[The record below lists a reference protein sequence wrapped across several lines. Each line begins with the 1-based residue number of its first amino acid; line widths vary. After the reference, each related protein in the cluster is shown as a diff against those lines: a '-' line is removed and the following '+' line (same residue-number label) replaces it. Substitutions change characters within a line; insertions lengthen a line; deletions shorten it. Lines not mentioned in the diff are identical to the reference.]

1 MFSSSSGGQSV
12 FSSSIGSG
20 GGRSAFS
27 GSGGGGGGGK
37 DTTTMKKFKKLTK
50 TTKNLEPIFAAYQN
64 GRYNQLTNL
73 LTQNK
78 YQRYSVQLRNLKE
91 RKSKFPEYEDLRG
104 ITTQSLQGVYKAL
117 QQFTDVRD
125 LEQQLQNIQNAEDIL
140 YNPQKLHEYLQTLQP
155 QEEVLPGA
163 NVTAIAA
170 TLRPEYAEY
179 ISLYGYPEDGIF
191 DMDLLGNILKSTQ
204 TTIL

>member
-27 GSGGGGGGGK
+27 GSGGGGGGK

-140 YNPQKLHEYLQTLQP
+140 YNPTKLHEYLQTLQP
-155 QEEVLPGA
+155 AQEVLPGA

-191 DMDLLGNILKSTQ
+191 DMDLLGNILRSTQ

>member
-12 FSSSIGSG
+12 FSSSISSG

-117 QQFTDVRD
+117 QQFTDVKD
-125 LEQQLQNIQNAEDIL
+125 LEQQLQNIQYYQLKEELL
-140 YNPQKLHEYLQTLQP
+140 YLEQ
-155 QEEVLPGA
+155 
-163 NVTAIAA
+163 
-170 TLRPEYAEY
+170 
-179 ISLYGYPEDGIF
+179 
-191 DMDLLGNILKSTQ
+191 
-204 TTIL
+204 

>member
-12 FSSSIGSG
+12 FSSSISSG
-20 GGRSAFS
+20 GGGSSAFS
-27 GSGGGGGGGK
+27 GSGGGGGK
-37 DTTTMKKFKKLTK
+37 DTTSMKKFKKLTK
-50 TTKNLEPIFAAYQN
+50 TTKTLEPIFAAYQD
-64 GRYNQLTNL
+64 GRYNQLKSM
-73 LTQNK
+73 LTQSK
-78 YQRYSVQLRNLKE
+78 YQKYSVQLRNLKE

-117 QQFTDVRD
+117 QQFTDVKD

-155 QEEVLPGA
+155 QEEVLPSA
-163 NVTAIAA
+163 SVTAIAA

>member
-12 FSSSIGSG
+12 FSSSISSG

-27 GSGGGGGGGK
+27 GSGGGGGGQSAL
-37 DTTTMKKFKKLTK
+37 TMKKFKKLTK
-50 TTKNLEPIFAAYQN
+50 TTKTLEPIFNAYQE
-64 GRYNQLTNL
+64 GSYNQLKDL

-78 YQRYSVQLRNLKE
+78 YQKYSVQLRNLKE
-91 RKSKFPEYEDLRG
+91 RKSKHPEYEDLRG
-104 ITTQSLQGVYKAL
+104 IATKSLQGVYKAL

-125 LEQQLQNIQNAEDIL
+125 LEQQLENIQDAEDIL

-155 QEEVLPGA
+155 EEAVLPDT

-179 ISLYGYPEDGIF
+179 ISLYGFPEDGIF
-191 DMDLLGNILKSTQ
+191 DMDLLGDILKRNQ
-204 TTIL
+204 TVIL

>member
-12 FSSSIGSG
+12 FSSNIGSGG

-27 GSGGGGGGGK
+27 GSGGGGGGQSAIS
-37 DTTTMKKFKKLTK
+37 MKKFKKLTK
-50 TTKNLEPIFAAYQN
+50 TTKTLEPIFSAYQQ
-64 GRYNQLTNL
+64 GSYNQLKNL

-91 RKSKFPEYEDLRG
+91 RKSKHPEYEDLRG
-104 ITTQSLQGVYKAL
+104 ITTKSLQGVYKAL

-125 LEQQLQNIQNAEDIL
+125 LEQQLENIQDAAVIL
-140 YNPQKLHEYLQTLQP
+140 YNPTKLNEYLQTLQP
-155 QEEVLPGA
+155 QEEVLPSS
-163 NVTAIAA
+163 NVTSIAA

-179 ISLYGYPEDGIF
+179 ISLYGFPEDGIF
-191 DMDLLGNILKSTQ
+191 DMDLLGDILKSTQ
-204 TTIL
+204 NTIL

>member
-12 FSSSIGSG
+12 FSSVAARG

-27 GSGGGGGGGK
+27 GSGGGGGGK

-50 TTKNLEPIFAAYQN
+50 STKNLNPIFAAYQN
-64 GRYNQLTNL
+64 GRYNQLSNL
-73 LTQNK
+73 LNQNQ
-78 YQRYSVQLRNLKE
+78 YQRYSVQLTNLRE
-91 RKSKFPEYEDLRG
+91 RKSRYPEYEDLRG
-104 ITTQSLQGVYKAL
+104 IATQSLQGAYRAL

-125 LEQQLQNIQNAEDIL
+125 LEQQLQNIQDAEDIL
-140 YNPQKLHEYLQTLQP
+140 YNPQRLHEYLQTLQP
-155 QEEVLPGA
+155 QEEVLPSV

-179 ISLYGYPEDGIF
+179 ISLYGYPENGIF
-191 DMDLLGNILKSTQ
+191 DMDLLGEIIKRTV

>member
-20 GGRSAFS
+20 GGGRSAFS
-27 GSGGGGGGGK
+27 GSGGGGGGK

-117 QQFTDVRD
+117 QQFSDVRD
-125 LEQQLQNIQNAEDIL
+125 LEQQIQNIQNAEDIL
-140 YNPQKLHEYLQTLQP
+140 YNPQLLHEYLQTLQP
-155 QEEVLPGA
+155 AQEVLPGA

-191 DMDLLGNILKSTQ
+191 DMDLLGNILKGSQ